1 MKEFDPLLMA
11 SRDVSSILLAGIAPR
26 PIALVSTIDKEG
38 NPNLSPFSFYNAFG
52 VNPTTLIFS
61 PSRRGRDNT
70 VKHTY
75 ENIKEVPE
83 VVIHAV
89 TYDMVQQTSLS
100 STEYEKWV
108 NEFKKSGFTAIP
120 SVAVKPFRVKESPL
134 HFECKVRDV
143 IETGKQGG
151 SANLV
156 ICEILKIH
164 INEKFLDGNNKLQTE
179 KLDLV
184 GRMGE
189 DVYVRASGDA
199 LFHVPKPLLTHG
211 IGVDALPDTVRLSKV
226 LSGNDLGILGNIE
239 KIPDFDRIRS
249 LQNNKELGI
258 KYADRFVVHQKAKE
272 LISIGHIEEALEL
285 LFAFG

>member
-38 NPNLSPFSFYNAFG
+38 NANLSPFSFYNAFG
-52 VNPTTLIFS
+52 VNPITLIFS

-89 TYDMVQQTSLS
+89 TYGMVQQTSLS
-100 STEYEKWV
+100 STEYEKGV
-108 NEFKKSGFTAIP
+108 NEFVKSGFTAVP

-134 HFECKVRDV
+134 HFECKVREV

-156 ICEILKIH
+156 ICEIVKIH
-164 INEKFLDGNNKLQTE
+164 INEKFLDENNKLQTE

-184 GRMGE
+184 GRMGD

-211 IGVDALPDTVRLSKV
+211 IGVDALPDSVRLSKV

-239 KIPDFDRIRS
+239 KIPDSDRIRL
-249 LQNNKELGI
+249 LQNNKELKI
-258 KYADRFVVHQKAKE
+258 KYADSLIAHQKAKE
-272 LISIGHIEEALEL
+272 LISNGHYEEALEL